1 MDNTLSKWGSILG
14 IPAIIGWYIT
24 GYQTAV
30 ASLRASP
37 DSSLPSLFMG
47 AFVLFGVIALA
58 ANAWTHSQLSKQAI
72 GPRLTKGTRTA
83 ETPLIVMD
91 NGFLAW
97 RESRLAQVVGRQY
110 MNEEVRV
117 DNTTFL
123 NCTFEHVTFVF
134 EGTGPFNMVDCQL
147 IRRNPNQPNF
157 ILRSSN
163 PIVIAALQLQIQ
175 VAQGTA
181 GPISMRFEP
190 GPP

>member
-1 MDNTLSKWGSILG
+1 MDTNTLSKWGSILG

-37 DSSLPSLFMG
+37 NSSLPGIFMG
-47 AFVLFGVIALA
+47 AFVLFGVIVLA
-58 ANAWTHSQLSKQAI
+58 ANALTHSKLSRQASQSLA
-72 GPRLTKGTRTA
+72 PAA
-83 ETPLIVMD
+83 ESPLIRME

-97 RESRLAQVVGRQY
+97 REGRLAQVVGRQY
-110 MNEEVRV
+110 LNEEVRL

-134 EGTGPFNMVDCQL
+134 EGGAPFNIIDSQL

-157 ILRSSN
+157 VLRSSN
-163 PIVIAALQLQIQ
+163 PIVIAALQLQVQI
-175 VAQGTA
+175 AQGTV
-181 GPISMRFEP
+181 GPITMRFEP